1 MAALKKSHVRFA
13 GRHGRNLR
21 KMAVLE
27 VRVPIVPPSVRRRR
41 KELTS
46 ATVRS
51 SIKLITGSSPHAN
64 CRKLQTACFNEWHG

>member
-41 KELTS
+41 KVRFSMINKVTTTVATNIAISLNLELMS
-46 ATVRS
+46 
-51 SIKLITGSSPHAN
+51 
-64 CRKLQTACFNEWHG
+64 E